1 MYFILHLTSYAS
13 GFFYETDNLTSSDA
27 INYAI
32 LTLFTVF
39 ESSKLYI
46 TLFWLVSTAYD
57 IKRIK

>member
-1 MYFILHLTSYAS
+1 MYFILHLTSYAL

-39 ESSKLYI
+39 EISKLYI
-46 TLFWLVSTAYD
+46 TLFWLVPTAYD